1 MKGRMIMEL
10 AYTMQGDYLIPGLVL
25 PEEEMHIGKYGMLRR
40 TYLKNHRKGTYAGL
54 MMSGKLNSHLIEI
67 DRIAKERIEMI
78 TAKLGHADI
87 YMTGEYTHI
96 DDETKRKTAMTVNS
110 IFENT
115 VEMSLC

>member
-10 AYTMQGDYLIPGLVL
+10 AYTMQGDYLIPDLVL

-54 MMSGKLNSHLIEI
+54 MMSGKLNSHLKEI

-78 TAKLGHADI
+78 TAKHLESNPAPDKA
-87 YMTGEYTHI
+87 I
-96 DDETKRKTAMTVNS
+96 DPMGWTRHMSNLRHTAEESVLTELVYS
-110 IFENT
+110 
-115 VEMSLC
+115 